1 MTLFITGLVLFLG
14 VHSVSIVNA
23 PWRDKTAARI
33 GAAAWQ
39 GLYSVVAIAGF
50 VLIVYGYGLARQQT
64 AVLYVPPVWMH
75 YLALVLLV
83 FVFPLL
89 FAAYLPGRI
98 KSATKHPMLVA
109 IKTWALAHLLATGSV
124 VDVILFGAFL
134 AWAVIDRI
142 SLKRRTPLPVPGA
155 PPSKFNDVIAVV
167 LGLALYAAFLVWLHT
182 WLIGVSPLSNLS

>member
-1 MTLFITGLVLFLG
+1 MTLFIAGLVIFLG

-83 FVFPLL
+83 FVFPML
-89 FAAYLPGRI
+89 FATYLPGRI
-98 KSATKHPMLVA
+98 KSHICGICANMLW
-109 IKTWALAHLLATGSV
+109 K
-124 VDVILFGAFL
+124 
-134 AWAVIDRI
+134 
-142 SLKRRTPLPVPGA
+142 
-155 PPSKFNDVIAVV
+155 SKKLSTVF
-167 LGLALYAAFLVWLHT
+167 HT
-182 WLIGVSPLSNLS
+182 QNLSRIRQFDTQSNDCF